1 MKQFLILSLLLLL
14 TATGCTT
21 EHLNTATSLP
31 EITSLEK
38 TPVKMTF
45 HSSQNKD
52 NFTKVTFKLEHID
65 EGAIDSEDYQL
76 QWPKYILDN
85 EDIAYKVED
94 VQINENSLYEE
105 PLNDHELAVTL
116 SLSPPVIKERDKV
129 MLQIP
134 VYVIP
139 RLFEEG
145 YPFNVRESHVDR
157 IVTGDLVIEDIKVE
171 GRVIEF
177 NLIDKHPDHQE
188 QDLSYLFSRVQDNE
202 SIYPLFSTI
211 ESGSGRSYVKLEF
224 AQPISLP
231 ARFSVERTTIEIPE
245 WRFPFSIPVNLE

>member
-1 MKQFLILSLLLLL
+1 MKQFLILSLLLVL
-14 TATGCTT
+14 TTTGCTT
-21 EHLNTATSLP
+21 ERLNNTTSLP
-31 EITSLEK
+31 EITSIEK
-38 TPVKMTF
+38 MPVKMAF

-52 NFTKVTFKLEHID
+52 NFTEIAFKLEHVD
-65 EGAIDSEDYQL
+65 DSAINSEDYQL

-85 EDIAYKVED
+85 EEIAYKVED
-94 VQINENSLYEE
+94 VKMSENSLDDE
-105 PLNDHELAVTL
+105 PLNDHELGFTL
-116 SLSPPVIKERDKV
+116 RLSPAVMKERDKV

-145 YPFNVRESHVDR
+145 YPFNVREPHVDR
-157 IVTGDLVIEDIKVE
+157 IVTGDLVIEDLKLE
-171 GRVIEF
+171 DRVIEF

-211 ESGSGRSYVKLEF
+211 ESGSGSSYVKLEF
-224 AQPISLP
+224 AQSISLP